1 MVLFF
6 YLKLEFLFITI
17 EEVKLEGKKGTSHLA
32 LLVGFFIYFYFFIII
47 FQMFQKKKKL
57 AHCFMFFNQ
66 MTIIYLTLESC
77 WYIRL
82 HTRISLCILGH
93 ICIFISNLFFY
104 LLCERVTVFKNYLID
119 NLKDFIFVNVV
130 KDLYLHFSIHIIF
143 PWNVWKHHT
152 RFNLLEFFHKWYKF
166 IFYIVLH
173 CLCWRL
179 LA

>member
-47 FQMFQKKKKL
+47 FQMFQKKKL

-77 WYIRL
+77 
-82 HTRISLCILGH
+82 
-93 ICIFISNLFFY
+93 
-104 LLCERVTVFKNYLID
+104 
-119 NLKDFIFVNVV
+119 
-130 KDLYLHFSIHIIF
+130 
-143 PWNVWKHHT
+143 
-152 RFNLLEFFHKWYKF
+152 
-166 IFYIVLH
+166 
-173 CLCWRL
+173 
-179 LA
+179 